1 MKTSPIPGFEPQL
14 PHQRLIVYQRCVQLL
29 LAVRAANIRDTKLRD
44 EATRAIKGACLNIA
58 EAASRKSRADAAR
71 TFAIARGEAIEAC
84 AAVEI
89 AALSGDTSAEHHHAC
104 TALGREVYAMLTT
117 LSR

>member
-14 PHQRLIVYQRCVQLL
+14 PHQKLIVYQRCVELL
-29 LAVRAANIRDTKLRD
+29 LAVKAANIRDTKLRD
-44 EATRAIKGACLNIA
+44 EATRAIEGACLDIA
-58 EAASRKSRADAAR
+58 EAASRKSRADSAR
-71 TFAIARGEAIEAC
+71 AFAIARGEAMEAC

-89 AALSGDTSAEHHHAC
+89 AALSGDTTTAHHQAC

>member
-1 MKTSPIPGFEPQL
+1 MK
-14 PHQRLIVYQRCVQLL
+14 
-29 LAVRAANIRDTKLRD
+29 AANIRDTKLRD
-44 EATRAIKGACLNIA
+44 EATRAVKGACLNIA

-71 TFAIARGEAIEAC
+71 AFAIARGEAMEAC

-89 AALSGDTSAEHHHAC
+89 AALSGDTTIAHHQTC